1 MAIPSIIYLLGAGY
15 QNYMERNINHTHY
28 AALPLPPPSP
38 SLMVG
43 MEEIEY
49 SLRMLTYHSFY
60 CWKERFLHLQ
70 QSGAIRKP
78 SAACMTEIVRRVVHS
93 LLSKIPL

>member
-49 SLRMLTYHSFY
+49 SFEDVNLLFLLLLEREILTSTT
-60 CWKERFLHLQ
+60 
-70 QSGAIRKP
+70 IRGN
-78 SAACMTEIVRRVVHS
+78 
-93 LLSKIPL
+93 